1 MNTALL
7 FSGIAALAL
16 GILFEA
22 LIRMSK
28 SKTWWRT
35 RLLIVLGI
43 ILAVAGIF

>member
-1 MNTALL
+1 MNTVLL
-7 FSGIAALAL
+7 LSGIAALIL
-16 GILFEA
+16 GLLLEV

-43 ILAVAGIF
+43 LLIVLSNF